1 METIA
6 TTIRLDTSEGAEFSR
21 TRLKDFWDLTKPRMN
36 VVVLLTTVAGYYLAP
51 PKNSTE
57 WTRIFPTLL
66 GTALAAAGASVLNQ
80 LMERHFDALMPRTAD
95 RPLPAGRI
103 RPIEARLFG
112 LVLAVAGIAVLAIDV
127 NILTASL
134 AALTLVTYLLV
145 YTPAKRYTTLCT
157 LFGAVPGAI
166 PVMMG
171 CTAATGTISPTAL
184 ALFLILFVWQIPHF
198 LAIAI
203 LYRDDYAKGGF
214 QILPVAH
221 ENFEVTARQIVLYC
235 LALTCVTL
243 FPVVLGT
250 AGWRYL
256 MTAIVLN
263 ALLIRCALALTRSPP
278 CPAPSRRHHA
288 RRLFLASLAYILC
301 LLPMLVVD
309 RMQGHAEPA

>member
-1 METIA
+1 MEPIA
-6 TTIRLDTSEGAEFSR
+6 IIPLDTPEISQ

-36 VVVLLTTVAGYYLAP
+36 VVVLLTTVAGYYLAAGR
-51 PKNSTE
+51 NSVE
-57 WTRIFPTLL
+57 WTRIIPTLL
-66 GTALAAAGASVLNQ
+66 GTGLAAAGASVLNQ

-103 RPIEARLFG
+103 RPFDALFFG
-112 LVLAVAGIAVLAIDV
+112 LLLAAAGVAVLAIDV

-134 AALTLVTYLLV
+134 AALTLVTYLLI

-157 LFGAVPGAI
+157 LFGAIPGAI

-171 CTAATGTISPTAL
+171 CTAATGRVDATGL

-221 ENFEVTARQIVLYC
+221 ESFDVTARQIIVYC
-235 LALTCVTL
+235 LALSCVTL

-250 AGWRYL
+250 AGWRYFIA
-256 MTAIVLN
+256 AIVLN
-263 ALLIRCALALTRSPP
+263 ALLMRCALELTRSR
-278 CPAPSRRHHA
+278 APSRRRHA

-301 LLPMLVVD
+301 LLPMLVMD
-309 RMQGHAEPA
+309 RL

>member
-1 METIA
+1 METIG
-6 TTIRLDTSEGAEFSR
+6 TIAFEMPGSSS

-36 VVVLLTTVAGYYLAP
+36 VVVLATTLAGYYLAA
-51 PKNSTE
+51 KDSIE
-57 WTRIFPTLL
+57 WTPITPTLL
-66 GTALAAAGASVLNQ
+66 GTALSAAGASVLNQ

-103 RPIEARLFG
+103 RPLEACLFG
-112 LVLAVAGIAVLAIDV
+112 LLLAVAGIAVLAIDV

-134 AALTLVTYLLV
+134 GAVTLVTYLFI

-157 LFGAVPGAI
+157 LLGAIPGAI

-171 CTAATGTISPTAL
+171 CTAATGRIDATGL

-214 QILPVAH
+214 AILPVAQ
-221 ENFEVTARQIVLYC
+221 ENFAVTARQIMIYS

-243 FPVVLGT
+243 FPVMLQT
-250 AGWRYL
+250 AGWRYFIV
-256 MTAIVLN
+256 AILLN
-263 ALLIRCALALTRSPP
+263 A
-278 CPAPSRRHHA
+278 
-288 RRLFLASLAYILC
+288 
-301 LLPMLVVD
+301 
-309 RMQGHAEPA
+309 

>member
-1 METIA
+1 
-6 TTIRLDTSEGAEFSR
+6 
-21 TRLKDFWDLTKPRMN
+21 MN
-36 VVVLLTTVAGYYLAP
+36 VVVLVTTVAGYYLAARD
-51 PKNSTE
+51 SVE
-57 WTRIFPTLL
+57 WGRIIPTLL
-66 GTALAAAGASVLNQ
+66 GTGLAAAGASVLNQ

-103 RPIEARLFG
+103 RPIEACLFG

-127 NILTASL
+127 NILTAFLS
-134 AALTLVTYLLV
+134 AVTLVTYLFV

-157 LFGAVPGAI
+157 LLGAIPGAI

-171 CTAATGTISPTAL
+171 CTAAAGRITATAL

-221 ENFEVTARQIVLYC
+221 ESFDMTARQIMIYC

-243 FPVVLGT
+243 FPVLLQT
-250 AGWRYL
+250 AGWRYFIV
-256 MTAIVLN
+256 AIVLN
-263 ALLIRCALALTRSPP
+263 ALFMRCALDLTRSRLPR
-278 CPAPSRRHHA
+278 RRHHA

-309 RMQGHAEPA
+309 RM